1 MLWEDT
7 TLLVKKILKNDIK
20 NVIELVSK
28 YNQILY
34 DWIIP
39 KIVDFAYELEKTTKT
54 EDKEVILLKE
64 PEEEYYTFKAK
75 PELVISNKD
84 NKSEII
90 MKDQK
95 KISIGT
101 YLCISNIVFLI
112 LQNFILGVNIW
123 RGF

>member
-1 MLWEDT
+1 MALATGEEVT
-7 TLLVKKILKNDIK
+7 ILSIITALLMTAI
-20 NVIELVSK
+20 S
-28 YNQILY
+28 QI
-34 DWIIP
+34 
-39 KIVDFAYELEKTTKT
+39 
-54 EDKEVILLKE
+54 
-64 PEEEYYTFKAK
+64 
-75 PELVISNKD
+75 VISNKD